1 MRAFITALLLFFI
14 LIGLIII
21 NSVYITSEFE
31 NMSLA
36 AERIASSQDKE
47 ALILELKRMWQKNL
61 PIFNLSI
68 RMGELERMNDLI
80 ESLSASHHAENDAE
94 LRKYCILIS
103 DLAKE
108 LALYEK
114 LSLRS
119 IF

>member
-1 MRAFITALLLFFI
+1 
-14 LIGLIII
+14 
-21 NSVYITSEFE
+21 
-31 NMSLA
+31 
-36 AERIASSQDKE
+36 
-47 ALILELKRMWQKNL
+47 
-61 PIFNLSI
+61 
-68 RMGELERMNDLI
+68 MGELERMNDLI